1 MNGQLMGR
9 RISGGQGW
17 EVSAGERQVGEGNL
31 SRALKWVSEWLQ
43 EAGVMTVR
51 WGCRKEESCERE
63 EHGV

>member
-31 SRALKWVSEWLQ
+31 SRALKWVSEWLAAGGWGHDREMGVQ
-43 EAGVMTVR
+43 ERG
-51 WGCRKEESCERE
+51 EL
-63 EHGV
+63 